1 MLNKLYPMFEASVLM
16 NKEAI
21 QDESVMNALQSLS
34 EDNFKFKPI
43 YGDHYYISDRD

>member
-21 QDESVMNALQSLS
+21 QDKAVMNVLQSLS
-34 EDNFKFKPI
+34 EDNFEFKPI
-43 YGDHYYISDRD
+43 NGTHYNISDRD